1 VTYGYFVTA
10 AGFDLFPVLQ
20 VSSLNVNWYVAVFP
34 VLVVVVMY
42 NAVKS

>member
-1 VTYGYFVTA
+1 VKYRHSISA

-34 VLVVVVMY
+34 DLIVVVTY
-42 NAVKS
+42 SAVKS